1 MTDHGDATVA
11 VDLHLGAVGVI
22 VPAPG
27 DSDELP
33 DRVHLGAVGP
43 FVRLVPLDD
52 IPAWSGK
59 GSPPPLSWAIWQ
71 DSRGHQRL
79 VLAIDETEKETP

>member
-27 DSDELP
+27 DSGELP
-33 DRVHLGAVGP
+33 DRIHLGEVGP
-43 FVRLVPLDD
+43 FVRLVAFDD
-52 IPAWSGK
+52 IPPWSG
-59 GSPPPLSWAIWQ
+59 
-71 DSRGHQRL
+71 RGARS
-79 VLAIDETEKETP
+79 T